1 MADRMKQLLTK
12 TKGDKVIWGVVLV
25 LSFISLLAVY
35 SSTGSLAYRME
46 KNSGYYL
53 AKQVMVLGLG
63 LLIIYYVHKINY
75 TRFARW
81 SVVLYLVSLP
91 LLVYTLFFGTSLNEG
106 SRWIKLPVIHL
117 TFQTSDLAKLALFMF
132 LARML
137 SIKQE
142 VIKDFKKGFVPVLI
156 PMLLTCAL
164 IAPANL
170 STALMLG
177 ITCSIVFFIG
187 RVQVKHLMIM
197 ALAGIMC
204 MCVLFTISKITGFG
218 RAATW
223 EQRIKD
229 FTSDTKKD
237 AKHQDV
243 YQVEQA
249 KIAIANG
256 GLTGRGPGKSLQKNF
271 LPHPYS
277 DFIFSIIIEEYGL
290 IGGGFVVM
298 LYLLFLWRSVLI
310 FKRCPFAFGAFLAVG
325 LSITL
330 VFQAMLNMA
339 VNVHLVPVTGLTLP
353 MISMGGSSIWF
364 TSVAIGII
372 LSVSKYVDEM
382 EGERKNAARAL
393 ALAEEAA
400 GGEASEEETE
410 EVAVAALKGNK
421 NTEGVKA
428 VAEEQVEK
436 RGKAARVKVSKIP
449 ME

>member
-1 MADRMKQLLTK
+1 MADGMKQILTR

-63 LLIIYYVHKINY
+63 LLIVYYVHRINY
-75 TRFARW
+75 TRFAKW
-81 SVVLYLVSLP
+81 SVYMYLGSLP
-91 LLVYTLFFGTSLNEG
+91 LLIYTLMFGTSLNEG
-106 SRWIKLPVIHL
+106 SRWIKLPVINL

-137 SIKQE
+137 TIKQD
-142 VIKDFKKGFVPVLI
+142 VIKDFRMGFIPVLV

-177 ITCSIVFFIG
+177 ATCAIMFFIG
-187 RVQVKHLMIM
+187 RVKLRHLLFL
-197 ALAGIMC
+197 ALAGFMC
-204 MCVLFTISKITGFG
+204 LSVVFTISKLTGVG

-223 EQRIKD
+223 ERRVKD
-229 FTSDTKKD
+229 FFKEEDKNS
-237 AKHQDV
+237 KHQDV

-277 DFIFSIIIEEYGL
+277 DFIFAIIIEEYGL
-290 IGGGFVVM
+290 LGGTFVVL

-325 LSITL
+325 LSVTL

-364 TSVAIGII
+364 TSIAIGIV

-382 EGERKNAARAL
+382 EGERKNAARL
-393 ALAEEAA
+393 AAVAAAEAEAEAA
-400 GGEASEEETE
+400 SE
-410 EVAVAALKGNK
+410 EVAVAALKGK
-421 NTEGVKA
+421 KTK
-428 VAEEQVEK
+428 
-436 RGKAARVKVSKIP
+436 
-449 ME
+449 